1 MQEPKEL
8 VMTTFPGEIEKVI
21 LFGSRAKGTAQED
34 SDYDVLVVVNH
45 DYDWKKDQFST
56 SKHKQLLGWFN
67 RTYVRAGRFD
77 KRYSRFIREA
87 YENRIK
93 SDYDVRSNFSREQ
106 VEQAF
111 AEMQEV
117 IAAIEKLL

>member
-1 MQEPKEL
+1 MILNRQAMQEPKEL

-34 SDYDVLVVVNH
+34 S